1 MLGKVLAV
9 CISEKKGTAKKNVNT
24 ACFLAD
30 WGIKYDAHA
39 GKWHRQVSMLA
50 AEQIEYF
57 QKRKISVD
65 YGSFGENLVVEG
77 VDFKRLPIGTQ
88 FRCNDVVLE
97 LTQIG
102 KACHSKC
109 SIHQLVGECIMPQ
122 EGVFARVLRGGT
134 ISVGDIL
141 TIL

>member
-1 MLGKVLAV
+1 MPGKVLAV
-9 CISEKKGTAKKNVNT
+9 CISEKKGTAKKNINT

-57 QKRKISVD
+57 QKRKMPVD

-77 VDFKRLPIGTQ
+77 IDFKRLRIGTQ
-88 FRCNDVVLE
+88 FQCNDVVLE

-102 KACHSKC
+102 KNVIQSARSVNWSENVSCREKACLHGS
-109 SIHQLVGECIMPQ
+109 
-122 EGVFARVLRGGT
+122 
-134 ISVGDIL
+134 
-141 TIL
+141 

>member
-1 MLGKVLAV
+1 
-9 CISEKKGTAKKNVNT
+9 
-24 ACFLAD
+24 
-30 WGIKYDAHA
+30 
-39 GKWHRQVSMLA
+39 MLA

-77 VDFKRLPIGTQ
+77 IDFKRLPIGTQ

-109 SIHQLVGECIMPQ
+109 SIHQLVVECIMPQ